1 MKGFLIA
8 FLLLFAAVIQSN
20 AQKKLSIQG
29 FLKDGNGKAVD
40 NGNYELTFKIYDVAN
55 AGTALW
61 TEAHPAVKVYGGVY
75 SVNLGEITSL
85 DLLPFDKPYFVG
97 ITVANTEFTPRI
109 ELTYAPYALAV
120 AGISGYNG
128 SAKFAADG
136 SFSVSSTGANMALG
150 TGPLDITSS
159 GAFSMTSNSAS
170 VTLPN
175 ASINF
180 ANNGNA
186 TFTTKDY
193 TNNVTGK
200 FTTKSSSDLLL
211 DSGTGMYV
219 RDASGSSKFFVNTAN
234 GRIGVGTTNPQ
245 AALHVSGVDQFIN
258 INGGTGH
265 SPVNGS
271 LFGVSGN
278 ITTRLH
284 VEGDVTAH
292 QLFAGNSYTYSD
304 SRFKKI
310 IGLSNSGNDLE
321 TLSKIRVTNYEYID
335 KTNKSNGIQKKVIAQ
350 ELEEVLPNSVSKK
363 RSVIPSIFES
373 AKEISFSNGVL
384 TVTTSKVHEL
394 SKDDEVDVITPKA
407 TLTASKVLEI
417 VNAHTFKIKADEKP
431 EGAFVYG
438 KWVND
443 ARAVDYEAIAML
455 NVSATQELHKQIKA
469 LQEENSKLRNQNK
482 QLLEITS
489 KIESRLEKL
498 ENNSNNRGVSKD
510 AATGD
515 R

>member
-1 MKGFLIA
+1 MKGCLIA
-8 FLLLFAAVIQSN
+8 FLLLFTAVIESN

-40 NGNYELTFKIYDVAN
+40 NGNYELTFKIYDVATG
-55 AGTALW
+55 GTALW
-61 TEAHPAVKVYGGVY
+61 TESRPTVKVFGGVY
-75 SVNLGEITSL
+75 SVNLGEVTSL

-128 SAKFAADG
+128 SAKFAANG
-136 SFSVSSTGANMALG
+136 SFAVSSTGADLALG
-150 TGPLDITSS
+150 TG
-159 GAFSMTSNSAS
+159 AFNVTSNSAS
-170 VTLPN
+170 VTMPN
-175 ASINF
+175 ASFDF

-211 DSGTGMYV
+211 DSGTGLYV
-219 RDASGSSKFFVNTAN
+219 RDANGANKLFVNTAN
-234 GRIGVGTTNPQ
+234 GRVGINTTNPLT
-245 AALHVSGVDQFIN
+245 ALHVAGTPQGFTIPSGSNSNAHYPQSRTLDGIG
-258 INGGTGH
+258 NGAI
-265 SPVNGS
+265 S
-271 LFGVSGN
+271 LF
-278 ITTRLH
+278 H
-284 VEGDVTAH
+284 VEGDITARII
-292 QLFAGNSYTYSD
+292 FASEGYTFSD

-310 IGLSNSGNDLE
+310 IGLTNSENDLE
-321 TLSKIRVTNYEYID
+321 TLNKVRVTNYEFID
-335 KTNKSNGIQKKVIAQ
+335 KMNNSNGIQKKVIAQ
-350 ELEEVLPNSVSKK
+350 ELEQVLPNAVSQKK
-363 RSVIPSIFES
+363 SVIPSIFES
-373 AKEISFSNGVL
+373 AKEFTFSNGVL
-384 TVTTSKVHEL
+384 TITTSKAHGL
-394 SKDDEVDVITPKA
+394 SKGDEVDVITTK
-407 TLTASKVLEI
+407 TKLTASKVLEI
-417 VNAHTFKIKADEKP
+417 VNEHTFKINTDEKP

-469 LQEENSKLRNQNK
+469 LQAENSTLREQNK
-482 QLLEITS
+482 KLVEVTS

-498 ENNSNNRGVSKD
+498 ENTSNYKSVSKT
-510 AATGD
+510 AATED
-515 R
+515 K